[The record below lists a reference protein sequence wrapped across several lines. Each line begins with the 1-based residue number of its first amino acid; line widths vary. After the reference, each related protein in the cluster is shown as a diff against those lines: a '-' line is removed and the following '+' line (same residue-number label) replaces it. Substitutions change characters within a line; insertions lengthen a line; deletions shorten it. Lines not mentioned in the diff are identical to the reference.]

1 VTDLESLVRRTRSG
15 ELDAFGLIVR
25 RFQDMAYG
33 YAYSILGD
41 FHLAQDAAQ
50 EAFIDA
56 YRRLAELRSPD
67 AFPGWLRR
75 IVFKHCDRITRRKRP
90 RTVPIEAAAD
100 AASRH
105 DGPDRALQRREI
117 QNHVLDAIRA
127 LPEHQRVA
135 TTLFYI
141 NGYSQQEVADFLELP
156 VTTVK
161 KRLHDAR
168 TKLRTRMM
176 DMVDETLKSHALP
189 STFADVVV
197 RKVASKKDLAAAAKI
212 LRDSYHGKRAP
223 EMFDTVEAAQEASI
237 YVVDEKDRTVS
248 AGFYD
253 RTRLGIGS
261 FVLDAVRPRELANEG
276 DGVPDPV
283 FVKSVQ
289 GCFTMAKQ
297 KGHAVSV
304 VHGSMYDHAFCG
316 YVPCFYYPLATL
328 PVEQAKTVTTSAT
341 IAEATDEQAAR
352 AHETYLQD
360 PYAPKLTAYVG
371 GGVPHVV
378 RQGREVVG
386 SLLVNRDFDPA
397 ERYGMPFGF
406 TCDITVWTR
415 EAALAVIRLAAEL
428 AEKAGQNEVC
438 LMYSHMTPIT
448 QAILGLGGTYTLRPS
463 CPVVGLDAEMVA
475 IIDFPALSEQLRDE
489 YQARMAASPVTDA
502 ALSIEMAGETVGFV
516 VKAGKLDV
524 AARKQKVHRVLPRWL
539 VTRLV
544 MGYHFGREALAMG
557 PIPCDR
563 SDGKVPDNAKLD
575 MKPLELPE
583 AEAALFEA
591 LFPKMW
597 PSSLPDPDVWP
608 WVLGRDY
615 PRYRDVPL
623 SDETKAAIDAL
634 RFPWLDR

>member
-1 VTDLESLVRRTRSG
+1 MTDLESLLQRTLAG
-15 ELDAFGLIVR
+15 ELEAFGLIVR

-50 EAFIDA
+50 DAFIDA
-56 YRRLAELRSPD
+56 YRRLNELRTPD

-90 RTVPIEAAAD
+90 KTVPVEAAAD

-105 DGPDRALQRREI
+105 DGPDRALERREI
-117 QNHVLDAIRA
+117 QETVLEAIRT
-127 LPEHQRVA
+127 LPEHQRAA

-141 NGYSQQEVADFLELP
+141 NGYSQQEVADFLEVP

-197 RKVASKKDLAAAAKI
+197 REVASKKDLDAATKI
-212 LRDSYHGKRAP
+212 LGDSYHGKRAP
-223 EMFDTVEAAQEASI
+223 EMFETVEAAQEASI
-237 YVVDEKDRTVS
+237 YVVDEKGRTVS

-253 RTRLGIGS
+253 RTRLGIGPKI
-261 FVLDAVRPRELANEG
+261 LDAVRPRELANEG

-289 GCFTMAKQ
+289 GCFAMAKQ
-297 KGHAVSV
+297 KGHALSV
-304 VHGSMYDHAFCG
+304 VHGSMFDHAFCG
-316 YVPCFYYPLATL
+316 YVPCFYYPIATL
-328 PVEQAKTVTTSAT
+328 PVETAKAVTTSAT
-341 IAEATDEQAAR
+341 IAEASDEEAAQVR
-352 AHETYLQD
+352 EAVLRD
-360 PYAPKLTAYVG
+360 PYAPKLSAYVE

-378 RQGREVVG
+378 KHDGRIVG
-386 SLLVNRDFDPA
+386 SLRVNDNFRAADQCD
-397 ERYGMPFGF
+397 MPIGYV
-406 TCDITVWTR
+406 CDITVRTR
-415 EAALAVIRLAAEL
+415 EAALAVIRQAGEL
-428 AEKAGQNEVC
+428 AQNDGQSEVC
-438 LMYSHMTPIT
+438 LMYSHMTPLT

-463 CPVVGLDAEMVA
+463 CPLVGLDAEMIA
-475 IIDFPALSEQLRDE
+475 IIDFPALSELLRAE
-489 YQARMAASPVTDA
+489 YQARLDAASVSDA

-516 VKAGKLDV
+516 AKAGKLDV
-524 AARKQKVHRVLPRWL
+524 VAGKQKVHRVLPRWL

-544 MGYHFGREALAMG
+544 MGYHSGRDALAMG

-563 SDGKVPDNAKLD
+563 SDGITPDDAKLD

-583 AEAALFEA
+583 PEAALFEA

-608 WVLGRDY
+608 WVIGQEYARH
-615 PRYRDVPL
+615 RKVSL
-623 SDETKAAIDAL
+623 SAEMKAAIDAL